1 MDTLD
6 ILIKLEFPSIPSGWG
21 LTEYLLTETTGSN
34 ELIFRFNY
42 DTSFVR
48 YGLGAISALFLPKL
62 AQTYEESEI
71 KKTDY
76 DISTLWSALVHQL
89 DETQRRPLLEV
100 FPPWIESACKAIEKG
115 STQLASSGV
124 GGTYFVSENGRFT
137 AVFKPTDEEPGA
149 PNNPK
154 TLPDGFIPML
164 PWGKGANREVA
175 ASRLGAFVNVPDT
188 HLVQTKSNQ
197 GVIKSGSLQ
206 KYVDNDGDCSDI
218 GANKFSVETVHRLGI
233 FDITVLNMDRN
244 DENLLVQ
251 KSDSVDGWSLIP
263 IDHTYCFPSKV
274 NSYFN
279 WQYWNQARKP
289 FSEETLNIIA
299 SIDPL
304 VNAQLLLDLE
314 IEEESVRNVVA
325 STLLLQSAAKKGY
338 NLFQVASMVSGKEN
352 DLVDIISA
360 TVDKE
365 KKFYEAFYGG
375 NVSFIS
381 LGKRLSNFRNI
392 CEAVIVDMLQSKNVY

>member
-1 MDTLD
+1 
-6 ILIKLEFPSIPSGWG
+6 
-21 LTEYLLTETTGSN
+21 
-34 ELIFRFNY
+34 
-42 DTSFVR
+42 
-48 YGLGAISALFLPKL
+48 
-62 AQTYEESEI
+62 
-71 KKTDY
+71 
-76 DISTLWSALVHQL
+76 
-89 DETQRRPLLEV
+89 
-100 FPPWIESACKAIEKG
+100 
-115 STQLASSGV
+115 
-124 GGTYFVSENGRFT
+124 
-137 AVFKPTDEEPGA
+137 
-149 PNNPK
+149 
-154 TLPDGFIPML
+154 
-164 PWGKGANREVA
+164 
-175 ASRLGAFVNVPDT
+175 
-188 HLVQTKSNQ
+188 
-197 GVIKSGSLQ
+197 
-206 KYVDNDGDCSDI
+206 
-218 GANKFSVETVHRLGI
+218 VETVHRLGI